1 MEWILLAFGSGV
13 ITAVQGVVTKFRL
26 KSGSVLLLTWAA
38 SLFSL
43 PFFALDLV
51 LASGLPTVEAPEF
64 YAVFAL
70 NTALL
75 ILANSLYFKALQ
87 CGELS
92 RDLALLSLTPVFM
105 LLTSWLLIDQQ
116 TSLFGV
122 LAIVAIVAGC
132 LLMQRKAGLPLFRV
146 FQALAKEKGSRLMLV
161 VALIYSVTSNLDKI
175 CLTHVGVHAY
185 PALMNASLALC
196 LTPML
201 KLKKVPIFKELKRFW
216 LLLLLIGFLQA
227 AFSLLQMEAV
237 ELSPHVGYVIA
248 LKRGGLLVSGLI
260 FGVLLF
266 GERHLGWRVLG
277 AVGVMAG
284 LALLAFEAAN

>member
-51 LASGLPTVEAPEF
+51 LTSGLPTVEAPEF

-122 LAIVAIVAGC
+122 LAIVAIVVGC
-132 LLMQRKAGLPLFRV
+132 LLVQRKAGLPLFRGG
-146 FQALAKEKGSRLMLV
+146 ALTKEKGSRLMLV

-185 PALMNASLALC
+185 PALMNVSLALC

-201 KLKKVPIFKELKRFW
+201 KFKRVRIFNELKRFW
-216 LLLLLIGFLQA
+216 LPLLLIGFLQA
-227 AFSLLQMEAV
+227 TFSLLQMEAV

-248 LKRGGLLVSGLI
+248 LKRGGLLVSGLV

-277 AVGVMAG
+277 AAGVMAG